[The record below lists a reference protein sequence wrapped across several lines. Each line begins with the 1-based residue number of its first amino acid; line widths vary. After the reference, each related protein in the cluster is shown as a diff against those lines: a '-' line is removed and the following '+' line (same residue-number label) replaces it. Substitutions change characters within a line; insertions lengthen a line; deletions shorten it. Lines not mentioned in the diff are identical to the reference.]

1 MISDGEHAMM
11 HTLHKNNIECPLPVL
26 NIYGAEK
33 SLEKLNDGTSTVHFT
48 ANFFTTWHTDTSAVY
63 ATHTGT

>member
-48 ANFFTTWHTDTSAVY
+48 ANFFTT
-63 ATHTGT
+63 